1 MPRKSSK
8 QSAHTTLAEGH
19 SEKTPTTPKSRRG
32 LVCFLLIGPI
42 PFAVS
47 GLLCIF
53 HPISYSGSGG
63 GYHAPIFSIT
73 YDASQT
79 VDFGIFF
86 LLVALVLS
94 ALGWRIFRK

>member
-1 MPRKSSK
+1 MSK
-8 QSAHTTLAEGH
+8 
-19 SEKTPTTPKSRRG
+19 KG
-32 LVCFLLIGPI
+32 LSYFLLIGPI

-53 HPISYSGSGG
+53 LPISYTGSGG
-63 GYHAPIFSIT
+63 AYRIFSFT